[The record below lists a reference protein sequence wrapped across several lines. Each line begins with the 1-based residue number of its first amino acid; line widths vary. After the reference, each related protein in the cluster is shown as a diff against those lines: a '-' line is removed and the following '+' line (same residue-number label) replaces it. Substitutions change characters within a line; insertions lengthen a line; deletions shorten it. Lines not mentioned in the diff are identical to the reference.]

1 MILSVSEH
9 LMADILAG
17 RYMDGDLSY
26 AQVLDMC
33 KEYRIPKSV
42 LDMHIVAWRKTLGEE
57 ALLQYDISRGVEVA
71 T

>member
-1 MILSVSEH
+1 MTLSVSEH

-33 KEYRIPKSV
+33 KEECCVSKET
-42 LDMHIVAWRKTLGEE
+42 LDAHIVLWRKALGEE
-57 ALLQYDISRGVEVA
+57 ALLKYDIQKGVEVP
-71 T
+71 